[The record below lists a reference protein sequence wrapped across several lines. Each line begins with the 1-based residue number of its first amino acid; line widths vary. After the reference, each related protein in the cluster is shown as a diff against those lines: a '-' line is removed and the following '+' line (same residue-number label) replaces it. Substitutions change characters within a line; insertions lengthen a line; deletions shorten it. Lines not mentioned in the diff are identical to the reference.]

1 MLKDSKPAQAII
13 EGGTKAAAYV
23 ADMAG
28 RGYNIAKESKPI
40 QLLKEGATT
49 AVEAAGKGLQA
60 IKESQPVQAVVEAAG
75 KAKDWALGDSV
86 KKYESGNA
94 GAAAVSTGKGDLGG
108 ASYGTYQL
116 SSSKGRVQEFLKKSP
131 YGAEFEGLTPGS
143 QEFNAKWKELG
154 ASDKSFG
161 QAQHQFIKETH
172 YDPAMAAL
180 KKKGIDL
187 SGADPA
193 VKDMLWSTSVQ
204 FGPGSDKK
212 GGGAPS
218 LISNALKGK
227 SAEQMSGAD
236 MINAVQDYKVANN
249 SKLFASSSE
258 TVRAG
263 TLRRADAE
271 RMTLLAGAT
280 QTASNAGLPSVAS
293 NLSMPPVAAPESA
306 PSNANSSDRG
316 FAAVSVT
323 MARPKVGQVLSDRKI
338 AHIATGGLSRKSI

>member
-94 GAAAVSTGKGDLGG
+94 GAAAVSTGKGDHGG

-293 NLSMPPVAAPESA
+293 NLSMPQSLHQ
-306 PSNANSSDRG
+306 SLR
-316 FAAVSVT
+316 
-323 MARPKVGQVLSDRKI
+323 RPTRIQ
-338 AHIATGGLSRKSI
+338 ATGALLR